1 MLLIDIYMQ
10 GSPVMYLQESYTD
23 STGSYV
29 IYAPMDSYALS
40 LVLNGGNPDKVAIL
54 PSGFAILPD
63 RPTWGSGKESSGS
76 LLTVGFH
83 IVDGAS
89 SEDSIPPESLDTM
102 HHILMETA
110 ISIRTAVTPK
120 Y

>member
-1 MLLIDIYMQ
+1 MQ
-10 GSPVMYLQESYTD
+10 ASPVMYLQESYTD

-29 IYAPMDSYALS
+29 ISAPMDSYSIS
-40 LVLNGGNPDKVAIL
+40 LVLNGGNPDNIAIL

-63 RPTWGSGKESSGS
+63 RPTWGSGSSGKESSGS
-76 LLTVGFH
+76 LVTVAFH

-110 ISIRTAVTPK
+110 ISIRTAVTPN
-120 Y
+120 